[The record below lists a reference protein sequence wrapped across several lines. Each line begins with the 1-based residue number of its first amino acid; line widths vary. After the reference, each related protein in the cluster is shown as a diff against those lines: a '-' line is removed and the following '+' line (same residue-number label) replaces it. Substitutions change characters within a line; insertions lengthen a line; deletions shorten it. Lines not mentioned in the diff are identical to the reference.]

1 VKPLSFDAF
10 RTQPGT
16 VIEFAVTADTAASA
30 SSAPA
35 DPTPLSYNQLV
46 HVHTAIALSAMGTAS
61 APYIGLVFDVPGA
74 ADLDALRRAFTGLVH
89 RHDAL
94 RSGFRVQSGEIER
107 FTLPTEQVA
116 LANGAPQQFVDAEE
130 LHGYLGSRFVQRT
143 DPLNWPQY
151 VMGVV
156 TRPTHSTVFFA
167 TDHTTSDGYS
177 LAVAQWEL
185 QARYEAEVAGSAL
198 ELPPV
203 GTYADYATIERERG
217 ELIATDE
224 EIVTRWREFVRH
236 CGGTGPTFAV
246 DLGVEIGTT
255 YQQVIHERQ
264 LLNAEDAAKFE
275 KVVKES
281 GGGFFSGLLAA
292 LGVVTQELTGNDEFR
307 SVTPF
312 HTRHDPSWMTAL
324 GWFITVAPVEFSL
337 AGTLTFTD
345 ALRTAHAAFRA
356 SLPAAKYPAARVVQ
370 LLADEF
376 TPTRRDMFSMVSYID
391 YRKMPGAERYSENN
405 ALTLGANTEA
415 TDDTHV
421 WLSRTTDGLYVTLR
435 HPETATSDKL
445 VSQYTRLIA
454 ALVSEV
460 AHFGDVVLA
469 PRHELVGAA

>member
-1 VKPLSFDAF
+1 MKPLSFDVF
-10 RTQPGT
+10 RTDAGT
-16 VIEFAVTADTAASA
+16 VTEFAITADTAAA
-30 SSAPA
+30 AAAAPA

-46 HVHTAIALSAMGTAS
+46 HVHTAIAQAALGTPS
-61 APYIGLVFDVPGA
+61 APYIGLTFDVPGA
-74 ADLDALRRAFTGLVH
+74 VDLEALRRAFTGLIH

-94 RSGFRVQSGEIER
+94 RSGFRTNGLDVER

-116 LANGAPQQFVDAEE
+116 LEVGSPVEFTDIEA
-130 LHGYLGSRFVQRT
+130 LHDHLGTRFVAST
-143 DPLNWPQY
+143 NPLNWPQY

-156 TRPTHSTVFFA
+156 ARPTRSTIFFA

-177 LAVAQWEL
+177 LSVAQWEL
-185 QARYEAEVAGSAL
+185 QARYEAELAGTTV

-203 GTYADYATIERERG
+203 GSYADYATTERARG
-217 ELIATDE
+217 ELIAPDE
-224 EIVTRWREFVRH
+224 EIVQRWREFVRH

-275 KVVKES
+275 KLVKSS

-292 LGVVTQELTGNDEFR
+292 MAIVTQELTGNTEFR

-312 HTRHDPSWMTAL
+312 HTRHDASWMAAL
-324 GWFITVAPVEFSL
+324 GWFITVAPLEFSL
-337 AGTLTFTD
+337 QGALSFSEV
-345 ALRTAHAAFRA
+345 LRTAHAAFRA
-356 SLPAAKYPAARVVQ
+356 SIPAAQYPAARVVQ

-376 TPTRRDMFSMVSYID
+376 TPTRRDLFSMVSYID

-405 ALTLGANTEA
+405 ALTIGANTEA

-421 WLSRTTDGLYVTLR
+421 WVSRTTDGLFITLR

-445 VSQYTRLIA
+445 VTEYTTLIS

-460 AHFGDVVLA
+460 ANYGDVLLA
-469 PRHELVGAA
+469 PQSELVGAV